1 MEIHW
6 SASVKDLYPLP
17 FSNPI
22 FPPLWPFPKWFGCE
36 EALQRGST
44 HRHTGTYKDTHT
56 CSHTPNDQSNRRN
69 AASCTTSQLDCLRA
83 LAMSSSP
90 PNRMKGHQPVRDT
103 EGTPGIKKRGSSP
116 ARACWADDLGSLQKQ
131 RRRRKEREEGENL
144 KNTLR
149 QTPVINYDLQN

>member
-1 MEIHW
+1 MEIDW

-22 FPPLWPFPKWFGCE
+22 FPPLCPFPKWFGCE
-36 EALQRGST
+36 EALRRGST
-44 HRHTGTYKDTHT
+44 HRHTGTHTHT

-83 LAMSSSP
+83 LAVSSSP
-90 PNRMKGHQPVRDT
+90 PNRMKGHQPVRDA
-103 EGTPGIKKRGSSP
+103 EGTPGITKKGGSSP
-116 ARACWADDLGSLQKQ
+116 AGACRADDLGSLLRQ
-131 RRRRKEREEGENL
+131 RRPRKEGEEGEKF

-149 QTPVINYDLQN
+149 QTPVINYDPQN